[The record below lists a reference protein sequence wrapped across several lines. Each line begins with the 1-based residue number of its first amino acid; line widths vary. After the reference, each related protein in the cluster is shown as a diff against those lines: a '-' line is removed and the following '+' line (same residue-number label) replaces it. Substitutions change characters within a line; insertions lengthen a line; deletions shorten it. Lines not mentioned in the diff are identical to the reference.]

1 MKKFTALLITVCLL
15 VGTVLALGSCGKGQ
29 QVKLV
34 DIPLTSEEYAFV
46 VQKGNTELQQSF
58 DSYLTTIKNNG
69 TFQTIVDKYFKGT
82 GEKVGVEIATGT
94 VTNDAATL
102 VVATNCPF
110 APFEYVGDDGKAYG
124 IDIEIAKG
132 YAEANNMQLVVK
144 NIFFDAIFEQVAAG
158 YADIGMAGITVT
170 PERES
175 LYDFTQTYYNASQK
189 LVVLA
194 DNTDFDSCQTAA
206 DVEQLLNSLTDKK
219 IGYQTGTTG
228 NWYVAGDADWG
239 YDGFANITPKGYETA
254 LDAINDMINGNLY
267 AVIVDEAPGAAMVDG
282 ING

>member
-1 MKKFTALLITVCLL
+1 MKKLLTLLLAVCLL
-15 VGTVLALGSCGKGQ
+15 AGTVLTLGSCGQSQ

-34 DIPLTSEEYAFV
+34 DIPLTDEQYAFV
-46 VQKGNTELQQSF
+46 VKKGNTELQQSF
-58 DSYLTTIKNNG
+58 NSYLSTIKNNG

-110 APFEYVGDDGKAYG
+110 EPFEYVGADGKAYG

-144 NIFFDAIFEQVAAG
+144 NILFDAIFEQVDAG

-170 PERES
+170 PDRES
-175 LYDFTQTYYNASQK
+175 LYDFTNTYYNASQK

-194 DNTDFDSCQTAA
+194 DNTDFDSCKTAA
-206 DVEQLLNSLTDKK
+206 DVEKLLSGLTDKK

-239 YDGFANITPKGYETA
+239 YDGFSNITPKGYETA

-267 AVIVDEAPGAAMVDG
+267 AVIVDEAPGAAMVNG